1 MRSTT
6 IEAKLVLSGEDKG
19 ASKAVLETVK
29 AIKAMGEATK
39 VSAQVDKLA
48 RSLHDQEKAQKAVTA
63 AMSARAGYEQ
73 AQAGLKAT
81 GAEAA
86 KLAAQLDKARA
97 ARAAFDGVKAPRGS
111 DQARE
116 IKEATKAVREAGA
129 AYRKAEG
136 EVRRA
141 NAAVAA
147 QTATLQNAER
157 AAERL
162 GADISNLVSH
172 ERALKRAIDGTT
184 QALQRQIVAEDRAA
198 AAAARSQ
205 ARRAMR
211 REAAGTVAAGA
222 GIIASSRGKQIGL
235 EAINSAASMDYAT
248 RYQVVATDVTEDD
261 QRKILI
267 PQAKR
272 IGQETKF
279 TNEDVIHAQTGTMQ
293 GLPFKDPNMKARV
306 GSSIV
311 EEARHYA
318 VIMQS
323 DMTRSSEGIR
333 SFLQNTNK
341 DISTPEKALAEAK
354 RGTNLMV
361 KMGKLG
367 GMSDEDVQQFIKF
380 GFPTGTQAGLSDVT
394 LAALGAGGRR
404 AGLRGD
410 ELGVFARAAASKL
423 VAPTNK
429 GLDAL
434 AVAGIDYSKFT
445 KMPGGLN
452 TGNLEA
458 FSKRRFGKGFSGSQR
473 SRLDDILED
482 GEVVGNREEFTK
494 QVSAIVAEGYKGKK
508 GKTSAQDSQ
517 KIAKMVGDF
526 HKLSVESVDTEGLLR
541 AIFSNPKM
549 TAALRNAFFTDKHGG
564 KAGMISSKMADFNSD
579 VDELNKVGKDPDFAA
594 KKSKYMTQGLGGS
607 IDNLKGGWETLILNI
622 GQANEGAIRFA
633 ADGLARMTD
642 AFSNLSTQAQQIVSI
657 VGLGGVY
664 GTAKI
669 AGKLLGFG
677 ALDTAGVKLTSAA
690 VALEAAAVRL
700 GAAPVAGAAAG
711 AATGGAAAGSSLL
724 GRLGPI
730 AGRVGG
736 VLAPLMLLRELG
748 EAKRPMTPEGAPYRL
763 DQAIEAG
770 TWERAQRGAM
780 EFKLDPEG
788 KRGREMMRRNAVEAG
803 KEAGRAAG
811 QAITDGV
818 REKAPE
824 AGQAAGQGV
833 ADGVKEKA
841 PEVEAQGRTILDR
854 LRAVFSQGVHIPI
867 SFTPGEGG
875 MGGGGGG
882 GLIQRASFG
891 GGSGGVAVGSGGVSV
906 PGTPGTGGAAIRTGG
921 RFGGLSVPGGG
932 VVRTGLPSGALRGSG
947 APEGAGNR
955 GVSGSVISRAG
966 TMYDA
971 LRGAGFNHLHASALM
986 GHQMEESTMNTGAW
1000 NPKEGAAGSI
1010 QWRADRRE
1018 RLQAH
1023 ARSMGLDWRD
1033 PRAQASFIR
1042 WEMAN
1047 TERRSGA
1054 RFLGSR
1060 TLEEASAALKGYIR
1074 YGSPTAADRLGHA
1087 RTFDRQF
1094 RSRVPGA
1101 AGAAAGMPPPGPGY
1115 MVPLHKGGTG
1125 LSRYSDE
1132 QLREM
1137 EAADAERKRKAM
1149 ERTMPAGPKEDV
1161 NATLQNVA
1169 ATLRDMSLRTHH
1181 SVEVSASPGLTART
1195 RGMGATARGPIKA
1208 NVGVSMPGAR
1218 DEGDWI

>member
-29 AIKAMGEATK
+29 AIKQMGEASK

-48 RSLHDQEKAQKAVTA
+48 RSLMDAEKAQKAVSA
-63 AMSARAGYEQ
+63 AMGARTGLTQ
-73 AQAGLKAT
+73 AQAGLKAA

-86 KLAAQLDKARA
+86 RLAGELDKARA
-97 ARAAFDGVKAPRGS
+97 ARARFDGVKAPRGS

-141 NAAVAA
+141 NAAVSA
-147 QTATLQNAER
+147 QTATFQNAER

-162 GADISNLVSH
+162 GADISNLAAH
-172 ERALKRAIDGTT
+172 ERSLKSAIEGTT
-184 QALQRQIVAEDRAA
+184 QAIQRQIAAEDRAA
-198 AAAARSQ
+198 AAAMRNQ

-211 REAAGTVAAGA
+211 REAAGTIAAGA
-222 GIIASSRGKQIGL
+222 GIMASSRGKQIGL
-235 EAINSAASMDYAT
+235 QAISSAASMDYAT
-248 RYQVVATDVTEDD
+248 RYQVVATDVTEED

-267 PQAKR
+267 PQTKR

-279 TNEDVIHAQTGTMQ
+279 SNEDVVHAQTGTMQ
-293 GLPFKDPNMKARV
+293 GLPFKDPSMKARV

-323 DMTRSSEGIR
+323 DMTKSSEGIR

-367 GMSDEDVQQFIKF
+367 GMSDEDVQQFIKY
-380 GFPTGTQAGLSDVT
+380 GFPTGTQSGLSDVT

-423 VAPTNK
+423 IAPTSK

-434 AVAGIDYSKFT
+434 AVAGIDYSSFS
-445 KMPGGLN
+445 KMPGGLS
-452 TGNLEA
+452 TSNLEG
-458 FSKRRFGKGFSGSQR
+458 FSKRRFGKGFTDSQR
-473 SRLDDILED
+473 SRLGDILED
-482 GEVVGNREEFTK
+482 GEVVGSREEFTK
-494 QVSAIVAEGYKGKK
+494 QVSAIVAEGFKNKK

-541 AIFSNPKM
+541 AIFNNPKM

-579 VDELNKVGKDPDFAA
+579 VDELNKVGKDPEFAA

-657 VGLGGVY
+657 AGLGAAAAGGVY

-669 AGKLLGFG
+669 AGKLFGFG

-700 GAAPVAGAAAG
+700 GAGETVKDVGKAAAGLGIAGGLTAGAVGAGAAIAG
-711 AATGGAAAGSSLL
+711 VATADQLPKVLKKDGPTSVDPATGGAIDANPMGE
-724 GRLGPI
+724 LGPVI
-730 AGRVGG
+730 
-736 VLAPLMLLRELG
+736 
-748 EAKRPMTPEGAPYRL
+748 K
-763 DQAIEAG
+763 D
-770 TWERAQRGAM
+770 WW
-780 EFKLDPEG
+780 K
-788 KRGREMMRRNAVEAG
+788 RNAPVLFGGEPA
-803 KEAGRAAG
+803 KEAGR
-811 QAITDGV
+811 
-818 REKAPE
+818 
-824 AGQAAGQGV
+824 AAGQGV

-841 PEVEAQGRTILDR
+841 PEVESQGRSIMDR
-854 LRAVFSQGVHIPI
+854 LKAMFSQGVHIPI
-867 SFTPGEGG
+867 SFTPGESGG
-875 MGGGGGG
+875 FGGGGG
-882 GLIQRASFG
+882 GLIHRASFG
-891 GGSGGVAVGSGGVSV
+891 SGSGAGAVGGSGSDAPGA
-906 PGTPGTGGAAIRTGG
+906 PGTAGFRAIKSGG
-921 RFGGLSVPGGG
+921 RFGGMAVPSGASSGGG
-932 VVRTGLPSGALRGSG
+932 AIPSLPSGTGVSDGGRRDRYTG
-947 APEGAGNR
+947 APNW
-955 GVSGSVISRAG
+955 
-966 TMYDA
+966 
-971 LRGAGFNHLHASALM
+971 L
-986 GHQMEESTMNTGAW
+986 
-1000 NPKEGAAGSI
+1000 AAG
-1010 QWRADRRE
+1010 A
-1018 RLQAH
+1018 
-1023 ARSMGLDWRD
+1023 
-1033 PRAQASFIR
+1033 
-1042 WEMAN
+1042 
-1047 TERRSGA
+1047 RRSYDFWRG
-1054 RFLGSR
+1054 
-1060 TLEEASAALKGYIR
+1060 KGL
-1074 YGSPTAADRLGHA
+1074 S
-1087 RTFDRQF
+1087 
-1094 RSRVPGA
+1094 
-1101 AGAAAGMPPPGPGY
+1101 AGAAAGLAGMEQGENNFQPHGYGDKGTSYGSFMWKMDRRREILRGTGINVHGATHEQQLEAAYWEMTKGRHKGLFDRFKGITSPEEAAALGVRRFEVPADIPGASRRRGGFARSWYNRFQREDAARAAGGMPAPGPGY
-1115 MVPLHKGGTG
+1115 MVPLDKGGTG

-1132 QLREM
+1132 QLLEM
-1137 EAADAERKRKAM
+1137 QSADAERKRKAM
-1149 ERTMPAGPKEDV
+1149 ERSMPSGPKQDV

-1218 DEGDWI
+1218 DDGDWI